1 MALVSGDQDVNQ
13 GTGCPGTVVEECTGP
28 YALFGDGNENVYP
41 THGFTVTD
49 DLYLDPGT
57 AAPDGALIDDDV
69 EINNSSGAYG
79 IDNVITACPE
89 SGAFVINFGHNSPGS
104 CETPASEHTGARN
117 GGRGA
122 SAPASG
128 WSTGPHAMA
137 TRSPGRAGGSRVAS
151 PG

>member
-89 SGAFVINFGHNSPGS
+89 SGAFVINFGHNSAGS
-104 CETPASEHTGARN
+104 CETPGA
-117 GGRGA
+117 A
-122 SAPASG
+122 TISPASIG
-128 WSTGPHAMA
+128 WGSAGHALMVP
-137 TRSPGRAGGSRVAS
+137 SMINYSL
-151 PG
+151 